1 MKDISNKELGP
12 EGIAAAVDADDELQ
26 FSLDG
31 LGGELF
37 SKFTEYKDARDE
49 VTGNWIE
56 DLRAFM
62 GQYDPETIAK
72 IQGKGDR
79 SQVYVGLTRTKVLAA
94 YSRITDLLFQPGQQ
108 FFMIEPTPIAKQP
121 RLEQELTEK
130 AALEIMQLA
139 ETVDPNEVQP
149 IIQARFEELKQEI
162 EEETEFRVENMS
174 ETIKDQAIESNLE
187 GKMKD
192 AIMEQVIFGTGAMKT
207 GTLRIQK
214 DHNWVKSPEGFE
226 LIYEEN
232 LIPEMEAVSV
242 FDLYP
247 DPYATSVED
256 MRSIFRRHIISRTDF
271 NDLKDYPGFNKQMVQ
286 DIVEDHPKGNH
297 TEEQHERDRR
307 DIAKINEYTENTQK
321 FEVLEFWGSVN
332 GYDLEGYGIE
342 FSESDDLSDEFQ
354 ANIWI
359 SSGKV
364 IKAQLNPLPGG
375 IIPYNIFPYEKN
387 PHQFWGTGVPRMMR
401 DSQTTMNA
409 ATRIYL
415 DNVALSSGPMV
426 EVNTDIM
433 ASGEDPTDLYPWRV
447 FLREGGDGNQPM
459 VRFYQPQSNSP
470 ALVSVIELFRRFA
483 DETTA
488 LPSYTH
494 GQTQSGLNRTA
505 TGISILMSNANI
517 VLKSVIKNIDDYL
530 TKPMIRSLY
539 DWNMTWNENE
549 NVKSDMR
556 IIAKGSTALIQKEV
570 QSQRLL
576 QFLSLISNP
585 LDEAMINREP
595 LLRDIAKSLDIDP
608 DEVIK
613 TQEELMNEQAL
624 QQTIAAMQQG
634 GQTDQVPNG
643 DGMVGPDARNGTP
656 TPNGAGPVGNNG
668 GLPL

>member
-1 MKDISNKELGP
+1 D
-12 EGIAAAVDADDELQ
+12 
-26 FSLDG
+26 
-31 LGGELF
+31 
-37 SKFTEYKDARDE
+37 
-49 VTGNWIE
+49 
-56 DLRAFM
+56 
-62 GQYDPETIAK
+62 
-72 IQGKGDR
+72 
-79 SQVYVGLTRTKVLAA
+79 
-94 YSRITDLLFQPGQQ
+94 
-108 FFMIEPTPIAKQP
+108 
-121 RLEQELTEK
+121 
-130 AALEIMQLA
+130 
-139 ETVDPNEVQP
+139 
-149 IIQARFEELKQEI
+149 
-162 EEETEFRVENMS
+162 
-174 ETIKDQAIESNLE
+174 
-187 GKMKD
+187 
-192 AIMEQVIFGTGAMKT
+192 
-207 GTLRIQK
+207 
-214 DHNWVKSPEGFE
+214 
-226 LIYEEN
+226 
-232 LIPEMEAVSV
+232 
-242 FDLYP
+242 
-247 DPYATSVED
+247 
-256 MRSIFRRHIISRTDF
+256 
-271 NDLKDYPGFNKQMVQ
+271 
-286 DIVEDHPKGNH
+286 
-297 TEEQHERDRR
+297 
-307 DIAKINEYTENTQK
+307 
-321 FEVLEFWGSVN
+321 
-332 GYDLEGYGIE
+332 YGIE
-342 FSESDDLSDEFQ
+342 FSDSDDLSDEFA

-364 IKAQLNPLPGG
+364 VKAQLNPLPGT

-494 GQTQSGLNRTA
+494 GQTQSSLNRTA

-556 IIAKGSTALIQKEV
+556 VLAKGSTALIQKEV

-634 GQTDQVPNG
+634 GQADQVPNG

-656 TPNGAGPVGNNG
+656 APNGAGPVGNNG

>member
-94 YSRITDLLFQPGQQ
+94 YSRITDLLFQPEQQ

-656 TPNGAGPVGNNG
+656 APNGAGPVGNNG

>member
-1 MKDISNKELGP
+1 MEVEKNKLGP
-12 EGIAAAVDADDELQ
+12 EGIPAAVDTNDEEQHELD
-26 FSLDG
+26 SLG
-31 LGGELF
+31 NILH
-37 SKFTEYKDARDE
+37 SKYLEYKDARDE
-49 VTGNWIE
+49 IEDNWIE

-62 GQYDPETIAK
+62 GQYDPNVLAK
-72 IQGKGDR
+72 IRERGDR

-94 YSRITDLLFQPGQQ
+94 FSRITDLLFQPGQK
-108 FFMIEPTPIAKQP
+108 FFSIEPTPIAKQP
-121 RLEQELTEK
+121 LVEKDLTEQ
-130 AALEIMQLA
+130 AALEIMQA
-139 ETVDPNEVQP
+139 AQVVDPNLVDDL
-149 IIQARFEELKQEI
+149 IQARLMELKNEL
-162 EEETEFRVENMS
+162 EEETDRRVENMA
-174 ETIKDQAIESNLE
+174 EAILDQAVESNLE

-192 AIMEQVIFGTGAMKT
+192 AIMEQVIFGTGAMKA
-207 GTLRIQK
+207 GTLRIEK
-214 DHNWVKSPEGFE
+214 DHKWIKGDEGFS

-232 LIPEMEAVSV
+232 LVPEMEAVSI

-247 DPYATSVED
+247 DPYATSIED
-256 MRSIFRRHIISRTDF
+256 MRNLFRRHVISRQEF
-271 NDLKDYPGFNKQMVQ
+271 VDLKEFPGFNE
-286 DIVEDHPKGNH
+286 DIIDEIVEDNHRGNH
-297 TEEQHERDRR
+297 TEEQHEKDRR
-307 DIAKINEYTENTQK
+307 EIANVNEVTTKTGK

-332 GYDLEGYGIE
+332 GYDLEELGVDLGE
-342 FSESDDLSDEFQ
+342 DDPTQEYQ

-359 SSGKV
+359 SGGKV
-364 IKAQLNPLPGG
+364 IKAQMNPLPGG
-375 IIPYNIFPYEKN
+375 IIPYFIFPYEKN
-387 PHQFWGTGVPRMMR
+387 PHAFWGTGVPRMMR
-401 DSQTTMNA
+401 DSQQTMNS

-433 ASGEDPTDLYPWRV
+433 ASGEDPTELYPWRV

-494 GQTQSGLNRTA
+494 GQSQSSLNRTA

-530 TKPMIRSLY
+530 TKPLIRSLY

-549 NVKSDMR
+549 LVKSDMR
-556 IIAKGSTALIQKEV
+556 VVAKGSTALIQKEV

-576 QFLSLISNP
+576 QFLSLINNP
-585 LDEAMINREP
+585 LDAQMIKRDK
-595 LLRDIAKSLDIDP
+595 LLTDVAKSLDIDP

-613 TQEELMNEQAL
+613 SQKELMDEQAL
-624 QQTIAAMQQG
+624 QQAILGMQQG
-634 GQTDQVPNG
+634 GQNAQQPNG
-643 DGMVGPDARNGTP
+643 EGMVGPDARNGTA
-656 TPNGAGPVGNNG
+656 TPSGEGPVGNNG

>member
-1 MKDISNKELGP
+1 MEVEKDKLGP
-12 EGIAAAVDADDELQ
+12 EGIPAAIDTNDEEQHELDSLGNILQ
-26 FSLDG
+26 TKYF
-31 LGGELF
+31 
-37 SKFTEYKDARDE
+37 EYKDARDE
-49 VTGNWIE
+49 IEDSWIE

-62 GQYDPETIAK
+62 GQYDPNVLAK
-72 IQGKGDR
+72 IRERGDR

-94 YSRITDLLFQPGQQ
+94 FSRITDLLFQPGQK
-108 FFMIEPTPIAKQP
+108 FFSIESTPIAKQP
-121 RLEQELTEK
+121 LVEKDLTEQ
-130 AALEIMQLA
+130 AALEIMQA
-139 ETVDPNEVQP
+139 AQVVDPNLVDDL
-149 IIQARFEELKQEI
+149 IQARLMELKTEL
-162 EEETEFRVENMS
+162 EEETERRVENM
-174 ETIKDQAIESNLE
+174 EEAILDQSLESNLE

-192 AIMEQVIFGTGAMKT
+192 AIMEQVIFGTGAMKA
-207 GTLRIQK
+207 GTLRIEK
-214 DHNWVKSPEGFE
+214 DHKWIKGDEGFS

-232 LIPEMEAVSV
+232 LVPEMEAVSI

-247 DPYATSVED
+247 DPYATSIED
-256 MRSIFRRHIISRTDF
+256 MRNLFRRHVISRQEF
-271 NDLKDYPGFNKQMVQ
+271 VDLKEFPGFNE
-286 DIVEDHPKGNH
+286 DIIDEIVEDYHHGNH
-297 TEEQHERDRR
+297 TEEQHEKDRR
-307 DIAKINEYTENTQK
+307 EIANVNEVTTKTGK

-332 GYDLEGYGIE
+332 GYDLEELGVDLGE
-342 FSESDDLSDEFQ
+342 DDPTQEYQ

-364 IKAQLNPLPGG
+364 IKAQMNPLPGG
-375 IIPYNIFPYEKN
+375 IIPYFIFPYEKN
-387 PHQFWGTGVPRMMR
+387 PHAFWGTGVPRMMR
-401 DSQTTMNA
+401 DSQQTMNS

-433 ASGEDPTDLYPWRV
+433 ASGEDPTELYPWRV

-494 GQTQSGLNRTA
+494 GQTQSSLNRTA

-530 TKPMIRSLY
+530 TKPLIRSLY

-549 NVKSDMR
+549 LVKSDMR
-556 IIAKGSTALIQKEV
+556 VVAKGSTALIQKEV

-576 QFLSLISNP
+576 QFLSLINNP
-585 LDEAMINREP
+585 LDAQMIKRDK
-595 LLRDIAKSLDIDP
+595 LLTDVAKSLDIDP

-613 TQEELMNEQAL
+613 SQKELMDEQAL
-624 QQTIAAMQQG
+624 QQAILGMQQG
-634 GQTDQVPNG
+634 GENDQQPNG
-643 DGMVGPDARNGTP
+643 EGMVGPDARNGTA
-656 TPNGAGPVGNNG
+656 TPSGEGPVGNNG

>member
-1 MKDISNKELGP
+1 MEVEKNKLGP
-12 EGIAAAVDADDELQ
+12 EGIPAAIDTNDEEQHELDSLGSILQ
-26 FSLDG
+26 NKYF
-31 LGGELF
+31 
-37 SKFTEYKDARDE
+37 EYKDARDE
-49 VTGNWIE
+49 IEDSWIE

-62 GQYDPETIAK
+62 GQYDPNVLAK
-72 IQGKGDR
+72 IRERGDR

-94 YSRITDLLFQPGQQ
+94 FSRITDLLFQPGQK
-108 FFMIEPTPIAKQP
+108 FFSIESTPIAKQP
-121 RLEQELTEK
+121 LVEKDLTEQ
-130 AALEIMQLA
+130 AALEIMQA
-139 ETVDPNEVQP
+139 AQVVDPNLVDDL
-149 IIQARFEELKQEI
+149 IQARLMELKTEL
-162 EEETEFRVENMS
+162 EEETERRVENM
-174 ETIKDQAIESNLE
+174 EEAILDQSLESNLE

-192 AIMEQVIFGTGAMKT
+192 AIMEQVIFGTGAMKA
-207 GTLRIQK
+207 GTLRIEK
-214 DHNWVKSPEGFE
+214 DHKWIKGDEGFS

-232 LIPEMEAVSV
+232 LVPEMEAVSI

-247 DPYATSVED
+247 DPYATSIED
-256 MRSIFRRHIISRTDF
+256 MRNLFRRHVISRQEF
-271 NDLKDYPGFNKQMVQ
+271 VDLKEFPGFNE
-286 DIVEDHPKGNH
+286 DIIDEIVEDNHHGNH
-297 TEEQHERDRR
+297 TEEQHEKDRR
-307 DIAKINEYTENTQK
+307 EIANVNEVTTKTGK

-332 GYDLEGYGIE
+332 GYDLEELGVDLGE
-342 FSESDDLSDEFQ
+342 DDPTQEYQ

-364 IKAQLNPLPGG
+364 IKAQMNPLPGG
-375 IIPYNIFPYEKN
+375 IIPYFIFPYEKN
-387 PHQFWGTGVPRMMR
+387 PHAFWGTGVPRMMR
-401 DSQTTMNA
+401 DSQQTMNS

-433 ASGEDPTDLYPWRV
+433 ASGEDPTELYPWRV

-494 GQTQSGLNRTA
+494 GQTQSSLNRTA

-530 TKPMIRSLY
+530 TKPLIRSLY

-549 NVKSDMR
+549 LVKSDMR
-556 IIAKGSTALIQKEV
+556 VVAKGSTALIQKEV

-576 QFLSLISNP
+576 QFLSLINNP
-585 LDEAMINREP
+585 LDAQMIKRDK
-595 LLRDIAKSLDIDP
+595 LLTDVAKSLDIDP

-613 TQEELMNEQAL
+613 SQKELMDEQAL
-624 QQTIAAMQQG
+624 QQAILGMQQG
-634 GQTDQVPNG
+634 GQGDQQPNG
-643 DGMVGPDARNGTP
+643 EGMVGPDARNGTA
-656 TPNGAGPVGNNG
+656 TPSGEGPVGNNG

>member
-12 EGIAAAVDADDELQ
+12 EGIAAAVDADEELQ
-26 FSLDG
+26 FNLDG
-31 LGGELF
+31 LGGELR
-37 SKFTEYKDARDE
+37 SKFLEYKDARDE
-49 VTGNWIE
+49 IESNWIE

-72 IQGKGDR
+72 ITGKGDR

-94 YSRITDLLFQPGQQ
+94 YSRITDLLFQPGQE
-108 FFMIEPTPIAKQP
+108 FFMIEPTPISKQP
-121 RLEQELTEK
+121 RLERELTER
-130 AALEIMQLA
+130 AALEIMQVA
-139 ETVDPNEVQP
+139 ETVDPNEVEP
-149 IIQARFEELKQEI
+149 IIQARFQELKKEI

-174 ETIKDQAIESNLE
+174 EAIADQAAENNLE

-192 AIMEQVIFGTGAMKT
+192 AIMEQVIFGTGAMKS
-207 GTLRIQK
+207 GTLKVEK
-214 DHNWVKSPEGFE
+214 DHKWIKGSEGFE
-226 LIYEEN
+226 LMYEEN

-256 MRSIFRRHIISRTDF
+256 MRSIFRRHIISRSDF
-271 NDLKDYPGFNKQMVQ
+271 NDLKGYPGFDKQMIQ
-286 DIVEDHPKGNH
+286 DIIEDHPNGNH
-297 TEEQHERDRR
+297 TEEQHEKDRR
-307 DIAKINEYTENTQK
+307 DIAKVNEYAENSQK
-321 FEVLEFWGSVN
+321 FEVLEFWGSIN
-332 GYDLEGYGIE
+332 GYDLEDYGIE
-342 FSESDDLSDEFQ
+342 FSDSDDLSDEFA

-364 IKAQLNPLPGG
+364 VKAQLNPLPGT

-494 GQTQSGLNRTA
+494 GQTQSSLNRTA

-556 IIAKGSTALIQKEV
+556 VLAKGSTALIQKEV

-634 GQTDQVPNG
+634 GQADQVPNG

-656 TPNGAGPVGNNG
+656 APNGAGPVGNNG